1 VPESKDLRF
10 ARSGRHCRR
19 LKPMLVRKPVPNSGL
34 NAGFYPTLLAKSEE
48 PTVKSERPLAIDRY
62 SP

>member
-1 VPESKDLRF
+1 
-10 ARSGRHCRR
+10 
-19 LKPMLVRKPVPNSGL
+19 MLVRKPVPNSGL